1 MIGNVA
7 DPETATPRIPH
18 IGLAIRGTLVV
29 LAIGGTF
36 LWYAPPSFSELVRTQ
51 GSAEEVE
58 APTWESVRQR
68 VLPTPAEP
76 PPPSE
81 TSASP
86 PKRQPVD
93 QRITQIANNLNA
105 QFSRDPGNQTAFTD
119 RFPRRLLEMWVFQES
134 GVPEPH
140 LAGYVEG
147 LIAVSE
153 AIGQD
158 QQINRIGSI
167 DDRAQVIVDSLD
179 AFREEFLA
187 QVQQAEGAQAAADP
201 VLPPPQREAKR
212 EARPSDFQF
221 GSSVFLGIGAFALL
235 AVLVLV
241 VTLLRRRSQ
250 AQSQRALQTLLQQ
263 TGSSTVTVRP
273 THPPNGNK

>member
-1 MIGNVA
+1 MAGGEGEK
-7 DPETATPRIPH
+7 PGTRPP
-18 IGLAIRGTLVV
+18 GLAITVTLVV
-29 LAIGGTF
+29 LAVGGAI
-36 LWYAPPSFSELVRTQ
+36 LWYATPYLTGLWTQ
-51 GSAEEVE
+51 APAEQVA
-58 APTWESVRQR
+58 APAWESVRQR

-81 TSASP
+81 SKASP
-86 PKRQPVD
+86 PKRRPVD
-93 QRITQIANNLNA
+93 ERITRIANNLNA
-105 QFSRDPGNQTAFTD
+105 QFSRDPGNKTAFTD

-140 LAGYVEG
+140 LARYVEG

-167 DDRAQVIVDSLD
+167 DDRAQVIVDALE

-187 QVQQAEGAQAAADP
+187 QVEQAEGNQTAVDA
-201 VLPPPQREAKR
+201 VLPAPQREAKR

-241 VTLLRRRSQ
+241 VTLLRRRTQ
-250 AQSQRALQTLLQQ
+250 AQSQRDLQTLLEQ
-263 TGSSTVTVRP
+263 TRNPTARP
-273 THPPNGNK
+273 TNPLNGNR